1 MNKDVEAKGMSLGPG
16 VIETI
21 ISIAVSEVEGVA
33 SVGPYSTSGLRSL
46 LGQKPS
52 TSGIEVEENDDGRL
66 AITVHVEVYHG
77 YPLPKL
83 AAEVRKAVADA
94 LSIQVGIE
102 VASVDIYVDGIQFA
116 A

>member
-1 MNKDVEAKGMSLGPG
+1 MSNEIEAKAMSLGPG

-33 SVGPYSTSGLRSL
+33 SVGAYSTSGLRSW

-52 TSGIEVEENDDGRL
+52 TAGIEVVEEEGKL
-66 AITVHVEVYHG
+66 HITVHIEVYNG
-77 YPLPKL
+77 YVLPEL
-83 AAEVRKAVADA
+83 AAELRKAVADA
-94 LSIQVGIE
+94 LAIQVGIE
-102 VASVDIYVDGIQFA
+102 VAAVDIYVDGIQFA

>member
-1 MNKDVEAKGMSLGPG
+1 MSKDVEGKGMSLGPG

-33 SVGPYSTSGLRSL
+33 SVGPYSTSGLRSW

-52 TSGIEVEENDDGRL
+52 TSGIEVVDEDGKL
-66 AITVHVEVYHG
+66 HVTVHIEVYNG
-77 YPLPKL
+77 YVLPEL
-83 AAEVRKAVADA
+83 AVELRRAVADA
-94 LSIQVGIE
+94 LKIQVGVE
-102 VASVDIYVDGIQFA
+102 VAAVDIYVDGIQFA